1 MWSLSTYLLSMA
13 DSNQIQID
21 LLKMLLEE
29 VKKTNEILQKFLRSS
44 IKESKENA
52 KQQKKMKM
60 LLEAKKI
67 LETPSREAMILEEMR
82 KRGYKL

>member
-1 MWSLSTYLLSMA
+1 MA
-13 DSNQIQID
+13 DSNQIQIN